1 MELVKEKE
9 VLINRKQM
17 IGIARKYNIFISIG
31 TIHRWANEPDF
42 PRVVGKNGKYLL
54 YSPSDFSKFLN
65 QRLNKIQEEH

>member
-9 VLINRKQM
+9 VLVNRKQM
-17 IGIARKYNIFISIG
+17 VSIAREHNIIVSLG

-42 PRVVGKNGKYLL
+42 PRVIGKDGKYFL

-65 QRLNKIQEEH
+65 QRMRKIQEEH